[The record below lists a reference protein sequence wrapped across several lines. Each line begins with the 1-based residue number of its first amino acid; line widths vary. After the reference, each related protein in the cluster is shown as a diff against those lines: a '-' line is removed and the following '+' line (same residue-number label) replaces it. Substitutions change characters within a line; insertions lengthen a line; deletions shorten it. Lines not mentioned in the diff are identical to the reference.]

1 MFAENEY
8 ATYVIKEGILYVEY
22 KNVKLDLAAAIS
34 IVEDRFVVQ
43 EGQSIPVLCD
53 IRKVRG
59 INKTARIYLSIEGS
73 SFVKAV
79 AFIVEAPV
87 SDMFSKFY
95 LRTSKPPIPTM
106 VFETI
111 SEALIFLKKYKW

>member
-1 MFAENEY
+1 MFIENEY
-8 ATYVIKEGILYVEY
+8 ATYMINDGILHVEY
-22 KNVKLDLAAAIS
+22 KNVNLDLSAAVS
-34 IVEDRFVVQ
+34 IVEDRFALQ

-53 IRKVRG
+53 IRKIKG

-73 SFVKAV
+73 SFIKAV

-106 VFETI
+106 VFELI
-111 SEALIFLKKYKW
+111 SEALIFLKKYK